1 MLASKFLEWLH
12 NYEYIAVWLEGIA
25 LVLILCLDWRE
36 RVDRRKDQKIQDKL
50 TRDQLAETAKSA
62 NAATEAALAAK
73 KSADISAALHRPF
86 VGLSGVALKSG
97 WGTRYWDI
105 AFGIKNYGTLPAVGV
120 GFSVRVFTDD
130 IERLQHTDPASFQI
144 FPSSEFEAIV
154 RFDLGEPDMQAIQAE
169 RKQIRSYVKIP
180 YRAEDGRGFEFT
192 AEVVY
197 KNSRFTTHSSTTRTL
212 GS

>member
-1 MLASKFLEWLH
+1 MLVSKFLEWLH

-25 LVLILCLDWRE
+25 LVLILYLDWRE
-36 RVDRRKDQKIQDKL
+36 RVDRREDQKSQDKL
-50 TRDQLAETAKSA
+50 NRDQLSATAKSA
-62 NAATEAALAAK
+62 DAATEAALASK

-86 VGLSGVALKSG
+86 VGLSGVSLKSG
-97 WGTRYWDI
+97 WGSRFWDI

-130 IERLQHTDPASFQI
+130 IERLQFTDSASFQI

-154 RFDLGEPDMQAIQAE
+154 RFDMGEQDYQAIHAGT
-169 RKQIRSYVKIP
+169 KQIRTNVKIL
-180 YRAEDGRGFEFT
+180 YHAEDGRGFEFA
-192 AEVVY
+192 AEVIS
-197 KNSRFTTHSSTTRTL
+197 KNSRFTTHNSTTRTL